1 MGSPFICID
10 LCGELDKTDRRL
22 AINGLPWV
30 CVCYAMM
37 RGELR
42 WRSSGIRA
50 CRNSTEAAQD
60 NCTIVLAVMQK
71 CEDGVKPIPG
81 TVS

>member
-42 WRSSGIRA
+42 
-50 CRNSTEAAQD
+50 
-60 NCTIVLAVMQK
+60 
-71 CEDGVKPIPG
+71 
-81 TVS
+81 